1 MVSTDH
7 NLSVRHLCALLTL
20 TRSNLY
26 YQPKGESTENLQFM
40 AIFDR
45 QFLET
50 PWYGSRKPFGTFAAE
65 IPCRSVNGP
74 VYAVPRSQVRAASGA
89 AVDAPHA
96 AGADLPRTQHQ

>member
-26 YQPKGESTENLQFM
+26 YQPKGESTENLRF
-40 AIFDR
+40 IPIIDR

-50 PWYGSRKPFGTFAAE
+50 PWYGSRQPFGTFPR
-65 IPCRSVNGP
+65 IYP
-74 VYAVPRSQVRAASGA
+74 VGQ
-89 AVDAPHA
+89 
-96 AGADLPRTQHQ
+96 